1 MRSLVL
7 TILGASAVVILSNL
21 FGLRLTISLYQTA
34 RIDYFGL
41 EISWLLIALV
51 PGAVVGIMI
60 ILLGRR
66 SGYWWWIFAPGIL
79 IWMLRPWRLGPGDWD
94 LKGAY
99 SFLQNYVAWL
109 ENNYHEAPPQVFAGL
124 VGAIVIAS
132 LSAAISGQTI
142 RQTRRH
148 IRDGLRDGR
157 RAAKAS
163 GGGKGVLPQAS
174 WASAREVRER
184 FNHPGGIVLG
194 EHTDPINET
203 PGFNPSRRSGNR
215 RQGRGNLITMNP
227 ADGNGHVLV
236 LAASAGYKTSGIV
249 LPNILHYDGPLVV
262 FDPKGDL
269 YARTKDARREMGYD
283 AVVIDAQNGF
293 DPFKMIAPL
302 AREVPSVYHTMAKTL
317 MPLSSRSSDV
327 SEFFHDMSVSLFA
340 ALTAHFVAENDAN
353 VARAISKFINRERD
367 VVIAEAE
374 SIVRRHNLPF
384 ITDEL
389 RGLSAIDE
397 RTFPGLVKGI
407 SNKLSFIQF
416 PDIARYAYS
425 ERTPEQ
431 HLAALEPKTD
441 IFISIPGLA
450 AKDFSPFPRLLIGS
464 MFVVS
469 ELLEQPDRPRA
480 RRLFLIDEARVLGGM
495 DVLNNVRDA
504 GRSIGMHLMLIYQN
518 FGQVNEAWGGQ
529 AGADAWLDSC
539 EARVVSAVGSSRT
552 AADISAMLGK
562 RTIRVTTEGSSSQN
576 QVMAPMGG
584 SIGSSESEQLRDVP
598 LMTQAALGQ
607 LPAHGSVI
615 FTRRTRPIM
624 ATKAIF
630 FTRKDMRDRV
640 KSPESVEDDLDVTR
654 RRKAVLQGIDATNKA
669 GKATSPNAPDPAP
682 AATTAMT
689 LPEGVETVTETPAPR
704 PQASAP
710 DPVITAPVSMVEPR
724 EATERTIE
732 RTAGKT
738 AGKQRQ
744 QPAPPPTPSRNPNVS
759 CHEGPPVTGLPYPL
773 GRARVAWRVASHKGE
788 TAVPFW
794 DWLVAMENT
803 GPHPTAPLGTRGD
816 ESSGPQSRPGHQ
828 GQRPGGATAME
839 NTGNAARTDVDQ
851 MPAAR
856 TPTQTQHGHAPD
868 GTHNPATSAKRTR
881 ESSIDATEQ
890 TQTKTP
896 RTKTR
901 GQNTA
906 EGEGVPDAPAAAD
919 RSQTTPLPALSATER
934 AEIDKRG
941 WSPERYTIWGRLGV
955 PFGDLDFGRKPPRDP
970 AKMAA
975 LRRILWRSSNPAR
988 RLWAHWMLPPGNIPL
1003 NLDPDTLQIIPRP
1016 HAATGGLKILRLF
1029 DLVDWYLTH
1038 PDGRYELYDLK
1049 RRRRRFDGLEW
1060 RLHLWRCW
1068 IRNQPYGLPPGLQ
1081 PSSDYPD
1088 HATLR
1093 GRISPAT
1100 IGFVPS
1106 DTRYDPV
1113 NNAVPGR
1120 WFTPGRISE
1129 VAMWN
1134 SQDVG
1139 PIPPGQPPQLV
1150 FEHVPAVIRPDN
1162 DDEADDLMRWVGD
1175 STLQQWFVAAL
1186 LDLRQPPETSSS
1198 AMAFLDAWPEIPRR
1212 HAGIV
1217 STPLCASDIPLHA
1230 WPACVWV
1237 NRVGDAWRLF
1247 RQPISGLGYPLG
1259 AACSWPITERNQE

>member
-7 TILGASAVVILSNL
+7 TILGASAVVILGNL

-34 RIDYFGL
+34 RIDYYGL

-157 RAAKAS
+157 RAAKAG

-236 LAASAGYKTSGIV
+236 TSQASGYKSTGIV
-249 LPNILHYDGPLVV
+249 IPNILHYDGPLVV
-262 FDPKGDL
+262 FDPKCEL
-269 YARTKDARREMGYD
+269 YARTKDARREMGFNPI
-283 AVVIDAQNGF
+283 VIDAQNGY
-293 DPFKMIAPL
+293 DPAKLIALLAVDHPSAYLRMGKLMIPRGYGGIENAQYFKDAATALFTGLLGYYAESGSNNIIGNIAQ
-302 AREVPSVYHTMAKTL
+302 V
-317 MPLSSRSSDV
+317 LSLPASDV
-327 SEFFHDMSVSLFA
+327 HANLEATLTDTKYGFIVNRIKDLAEMESRFYHSIKTEITNNLLFA
-340 ALTAHFVAENDAN
+340 E
-353 VARAISKFINRERD
+353 
-367 VVIAEAE
+367 
-374 SIVRRHNLPF
+374 
-384 ITDEL
+384 
-389 RGLSAIDE
+389 
-397 RTFPGLVKGI
+397 
-407 SNKLSFIQF
+407 F
-416 PDIARYAYS
+416 PDIQRYATMAPDS
-425 ERTPEQ
+425 PL
-431 HLAALEPKTD
+431 LAQLVDPKTD
-441 IFISIPGLA
+441 IFLNIPQHVAEDFAPMLRLMLGSFLVA
-450 AKDFSPFPRLLIGS
+450 AQLIE
-464 MFVVS
+464 VN
-469 ELLEQPDRPRA
+469 EAPRA
-480 RRLFLIDEARVLGGM
+480 RRLLLIDEAAKLGNM
-495 DVLNNVRDA
+495 DILENIRDR
-504 GRSIGMHLMLIYQN
+504 GRSIGLHLMMFYQTP
-518 FGQVNEAWGGQ
+518 GEIAKLWGRPGMSSWRDGCS
-529 AGADAWLDSC
+529 ATIMGPVTSRDS
-539 EARVVSAVGSSRT
+539 AQ
-552 AADISAMLGK
+552 DLSAMLGT

-598 LMTQAALGQ
+598 LISPTLISQ
-607 LPAHGSVI
+607 LPRHASIITAPGSKPVL
-615 FTRRTRPIM
+615 
-624 ATKAIF
+624 ATKAIY
-630 FTRKDMRDRV
+630 FTRKEMKDKVLNTKAIQD
-640 KSPESVEDDLDVTR
+640 ELDVFENQ
-654 RRKAVLQGIDATNKA
+654 RKLIERLEGPKTAENNNPKQPTSQTPPTQPVASKPAVRI
-669 GKATSPNAPDPAP
+669 SPPMAVDHDAPDA
-682 AATTAMT
+682 
-689 LPEGVETVTETPAPR
+689 
-704 PQASAP
+704 
-710 DPVITAPVSMVEPR
+710 VITAPVPQEEDT
-724 EATERTIE
+724 EATMD
-732 RTAGKT
+732 
-738 AGKQRQ
+738 QRQ
-744 QPAPPPTPSRNPNVS
+744 QPAPPDPAPPPAPSRNPNVS

-975 LRRILWRSSNPAR
+975 TSRILWRSSNPAR

-1016 HAATGGLKILRLF
+1016 HAATGGLKILRFF

-1068 IRNQPYGLPPGLQ
+1068 IRNEPYGLPPGLQ